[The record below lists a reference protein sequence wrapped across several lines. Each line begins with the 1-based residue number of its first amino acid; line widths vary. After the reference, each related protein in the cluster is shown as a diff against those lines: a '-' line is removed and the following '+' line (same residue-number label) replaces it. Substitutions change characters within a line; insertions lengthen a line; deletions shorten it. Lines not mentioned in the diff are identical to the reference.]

1 MQDYKKVPLT
11 KSDIRTLK
19 LQFRPGILF
28 PLMLLVPGVAAVL
41 LISHINPELFLLTG
55 VDFTWLLII
64 LVIGLTALMHFN
76 MTRNFRADIKNKVKN
91 VFLKPIQKLEEKTD
105 FEAGSGTH
113 YVGQEMNA
121 HKVFYVIVDNIRHRI
136 DQDLFSVLQVEGQI
150 AFHYAPISNYLIKI
164 DRPE

>member
-28 PLMLLVPGVAAVL
+28 PLMLLVPGVVVVMTIAN
-41 LISHINPELFLLTG
+41 INPELFLIAGIDL
-55 VDFTWLLII
+55 TWLLII

-76 MTRNFRADIKNKVKN
+76 MTKNYRADIKNKVKN
-91 VFLKPIQKLEEKTD
+91 VFLKPIQKLEEKRD
-105 FEAGSGTH
+105 FEAGSGTL

-121 HKVFYVIVDNIRHRI
+121 FKTYYVIVDNVRHRI
-136 DQDLFSVLQVEGQI
+136 DEEVYKELDPNGEV
-150 AFHYAPISNYLIKI
+150 AFHYAPVSNYLINI